1 MFNHAL
7 ACSLP
12 IINKLQPFL
21 ESEKSEKGIEVGSD
35 FREAVAADF
44 LIFERE
50 GSSRGLSAQKIDHLK
65 YVLAAFVDEV
75 ILNSD
80 WPEKLSWMRRSLQL
94 QFFGEHSAGER
105 FFERLSQLRQAGI
118 AEVDIL
124 EVYTLCLQLGFQGV
138 YRFKDKIQLTTLISS
153 LESQIEITRGKQELS
168 LNSSC
173 LDELSHAE
181 KKRREIPLWWVA
193 LATVASCFFIYAGY
207 SIFTHLQLHRAVSQL
222 NSESSYDS

>member
-21 ESEKSEKGIEVGSD
+21 ESEKGIEVGSD

-50 GSSRGLSAQKIDHLK
+50 SFSRGLSTQKIQSLK
-65 YVLAAFVDEV
+65 YALAAFVDEI
-75 ILNSD
+75 ILNSA
-80 WPEKLSWMRRSLQL
+80 WSEKLSWMRRSLQL
-94 QFFGEHSAGER
+94 QFFGEHSAGEG
-105 FFERLSQLRQAGI
+105 FFGRLSQLRQAGL
-118 AEVDIL
+118 AELDIL

-153 LESQIEITRGKQELS
+153 LESQIDISRGKQELHFISS
-168 LNSSC
+168 LS
-173 LDELSHAE
+173 DDVSHTE

-193 LATVASCFFIYAGY
+193 LATLGICFFIYVGY
-207 SIFTHLQLHRAVSQL
+207 SVCTQLQLHHAVSQL
-222 NSESSYDS
+222 RSESPYDS